1 MSDKIGKIDKIL
13 QKDILSIMLK
23 DQEAIFKLRNII
35 QPDYFSIRA
44 YRFIFKTIIKHHN
57 ERGELLSKK
66 LLLLK
71 INKIKD
77 DDNKGYLRKKLLSL
91 YSRKVESPKG
101 ILDETW
107 EWSQKQQ
114 FGLLLEK
121 ASERG
126 SKGDVEGGKELLKSS
141 FLFDIHGTDFK
152 VFSVFEEWDE
162 RQKVR
167 EKRSKNKQLK
177 IKTGL
182 GMLDDHLSL
191 YKDVSNLI
199 TVMGTSGVGKSI
211 TSINLGVNAI
221 NSGCKVLHCVFE
233 NTAQQTLDRY
243 DTRILKLPYYY
254 IRDYKWKKKDLLLAK
269 ALMKK
274 MSKNKAKH
282 LKIVHAPIDTISII
296 DIEGLL
302 RDLELS
308 EGWVPEMII
317 YDSLDHILPSEKQE
331 SFRLDVKRT
340 YIDAKRQSEIRNIPV
355 ASTTHAKASAKGT
368 KVRQESFSE
377 SYDKVRLSDCVITIS
392 QSQEQEDDSR
402 AEYWIDKNRDEISNI
417 GVLVQLLF
425 KVMSIRVLNKIDNKR
440 EE

>member
-1 MSDKIGKIDKIL
+1 MSNKIDKIL

-23 DQEAIFKLRNII
+23 DQNAIFKLRNII

-44 YRFIFKTIIKHHN
+44 YRFIFKEIINHHN
-57 ERGELLSKK
+57 KHGERLSKK

-77 DDNKGYLRKKLLSL
+77 EDNKGYLRKKLLSL
-91 YSRKVESPKG
+91 YIRKVESSKG

-107 EWSQKQQ
+107 EWAQKQQ
-114 FGLLLEK
+114 FGLLLEE
-121 ASERG
+121 ASEKG
-126 SKGDVEGGKELLKSS
+126 LQGDVEGGKELLKSS

-152 VFSVFEEWDE
+152 VYSVFEEWND
-162 RQKVR
+162 RQKTR
-167 EKRSKNKQLK
+167 EKRSNDKQLK

-182 GMLDDHLSL
+182 GILDDYLAI
-191 YKDVSNLI
+191 YKDISNLI

-221 NSGCKVLHCVFE
+221 NSGCKVLHVVYE

-243 DTRILKLPYYY
+243 DSRILKLPYYY
-254 IRDYKWKKKDLLLAK
+254 IKNYQWKKKDLMFAK

-274 MSKNKAKH
+274 MAKNKAKH
-282 LKIVHAPIDTISII
+282 LKVVHAPIDTVSAI

-302 RDLELS
+302 RDLEIS
-308 EGWVPEMII
+308 EGWVPDMII
-317 YDSLDHILPSEKQE
+317 YDSLDHMLPSQKQE
-331 SFRLDVKRT
+331 SFRLDVKRCYT
-340 YIDAKRQSEIRNIPV
+340 DAKRQSELRNIPV
-355 ASTTHAKASAKGT
+355 VSTTHAKASAKGT

-377 SYDKVRLSDCVITIS
+377 AYDKVRLSDVVLTIS
-392 QSQEQEDDSR
+392 QSQEQEDDNE
-402 AEYWIDKNRDEISNI
+402 AEIFIDKNRDEASNI
-417 GVLVQLLF
+417 GVLVKLMF
-425 KVMSIRVLNKIDNKR
+425 KVMSIRVLNKIDNKA